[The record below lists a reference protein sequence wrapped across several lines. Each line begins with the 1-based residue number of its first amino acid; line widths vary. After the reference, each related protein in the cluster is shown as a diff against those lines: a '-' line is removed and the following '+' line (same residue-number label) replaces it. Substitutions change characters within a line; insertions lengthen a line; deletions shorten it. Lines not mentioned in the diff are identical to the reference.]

1 MDRIYVDK
9 YTGRLERTDIYLVRL
24 TMKDGTVYED
34 LEPRR
39 LFPFTNQTMYISLLN
54 DKEKEL
60 AFIRDLEEIDEDSR
74 RAVEECFEEYYMI
87 PKISRIISSAEKF
100 ETLKWVVETDRGE
113 IAFDIVN
120 RVRSIKHLRGT
131 KRIIIR
137 DSNDNR
143 YEIPDYTKLDVHS
156 TRILQ
161 SYT

>member
-24 TMKDGTVYED
+24 TMKDGTVYEN